1 MEYKRIPLKNLKQN
15 PHHFHE
21 ALAGSLVARIK
32 AFKKILHE
40 VEPVPMEKTIDDFL
54 HDMHPEREVAVW
66 EWIAEEYQKK
76 TIGKPLPAA
85 KKLRIY
91 AKLLDASMEKYPLRA
106 VQGVPI
112 AHYSVKTTPPT
123 AHNPQ

>member
-1 MEYKRIPLKNLKQN
+1 MEYKRIKLTNLHPN
-15 PHHFHE
+15 PYHFHE

-40 VEPVPMEKTIDDFL
+40 VETAPLQETLDAFL

-76 TIGKPLPAA
+76 TMGKPRSFSE
-85 KKLRIY
+85 KMRIY
-91 AKLLDASMEKYPLRA
+91 TNLLNASGEKFPLIVAPEAPKRRILA
-106 VQGVPI
+106 P
-112 AHYSVKTTPPT
+112 TTGYEAT
-123 AHNPQ
+123 